1 MKRYLAFDFGAES
14 GRAIVGTLDQGRL
27 TLEEIHRFPNV
38 TVRLDQGL
46 YWDALRLFHDIQHAL
61 RIAGRERNLQI
72 DGIGV
77 DTWGVDFAFIG
88 EDGSLLENPRVYRDP
103 RNDGSI
109 EKICAVAGKEFIF
122 RNSGIQFMQINSLN
136 QLFVD
141 RQLGSPALAAA
152 KRLLF
157 MPDLFNYW
165 LTGVQRA
172 EVSIASTSQ
181 FYNPVE
187 KRWATEVLNKLGLPH
202 DILPEIIQPG
212 EKLGPLLPW
221 LAKENNLESATVYAS
236 TGHDTASA
244 VAAVPAG
251 EGDDWCY
258 VSSGTWSLM
267 GVETDTPIVSDEAMA
282 INLTNEI
289 GYGGK
294 VRLLKNIMGLWLVQ
308 ECRRA
313 WVDEG
318 RNFSYDELTTMA
330 EQAQPNTALIDV
342 DAFLHP
348 GGMPQKIQDWC
359 RQHGQAVPESP
370 GQMVRVI
377 LESLAERYRQVLV
390 SLEAIT
396 QRKIRVIHIVGGGS
410 QNKLLNRLVAQA
422 TQRTVIAGPV
432 ECTAIGNVL
441 VQALGSGEVSNLAE
455 ARQIVRASFPVEV
468 FS

>member
-1 MKRYLAFDFGAES
+1 
-14 GRAIVGTLDQGRL
+14 
-27 TLEEIHRFPNV
+27 
-38 TVRLDQGL
+38 
-46 YWDALRLFHDIQHAL
+46 
-61 RIAGRERNLQI
+61 
-72 DGIGV
+72 
-77 DTWGVDFAFIG
+77 
-88 EDGSLLENPRVYRDP
+88 
-103 RNDGSI
+103 
-109 EKICAVAGKEFIF
+109 
-122 RNSGIQFMQINSLN
+122 
-136 QLFVD
+136 
-141 RQLGSPALAAA
+141 
-152 KRLLF
+152 

-221 LAKENNLESATVYAS
+221 LATENNLESATVYAS
-236 TGHDTASA
+236 AGHDTASA

-267 GVETDTPIVSDEAMA
+267 GVEIDTPIVSDEAMA
-282 INLTNEI
+282 MNLTNEI

-313 WVDEG
+313 WVAEG
-318 RNFSYDELTTMA
+318 KNFSYDELATMA

-359 RQHGQAVPESP
+359 RQHGQTVPESP

>member
-14 GRAIVGTLDQGRL
+14 GRAIVGTLHQGRL

-61 RIAGRERNLQI
+61 RIAGRERNLHI
-72 DGIGV
+72 DGIGI

-88 EDGSLLENPRVYRDP
+88 EDGSLLENPRVYRDS
-103 RNDGSI
+103 RNDGSV

-122 RNSGIQFMQINSLN
+122 RNSGVQFMQINSLN

-172 EVSIASTSQ
+172 EVTIASTSQ

-187 KRWATEVLNKLGLPH
+187 KRWANELLAKLGLPH

-212 EKLGPLLPW
+212 QKLGPLLPW
-221 LAKENNLESATVYAS
+221 LAKETNLEYATVYAS
-236 TGHDTASA
+236 AGHDTASA
-244 VAAVPAG
+244 VAAVPAE

-282 INLTNEI
+282 MNLTNEI

-313 WVDEG
+313 WVAEG
-318 RNFSYDELTTMA
+318 HNFSYDELTAMA
-330 EQAQPNTALIDV
+330 EQAQPHTALIDV

-348 GGMPQKIQDWC
+348 GDMPRKIRHWC
-359 RQHGQAVPESP
+359 KQHNQTAPENP

-396 QRKIRVIHIVGGGS
+396 ARNIRVIHIVGGGS

-422 TQRTVIAGPV
+422 TRRTVIAGPV
-432 ECTAIGNVL
+432 EGTAIGNVL
-441 VQALGSGEVSNLAE
+441 VQALGSGEVSNLDA
-455 ARQIVRASFPVEV
+455 ARRIVRDSFPVEL